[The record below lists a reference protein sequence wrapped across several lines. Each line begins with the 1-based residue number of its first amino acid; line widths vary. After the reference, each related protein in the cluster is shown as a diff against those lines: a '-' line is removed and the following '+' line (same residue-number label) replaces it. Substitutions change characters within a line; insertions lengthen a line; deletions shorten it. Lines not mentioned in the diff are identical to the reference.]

1 MWWLIEICEVK
12 CYIWPWCRITAARI
26 YHRFLYILV
35 SFLWWHRSFIFS
47 FHFISK
53 KLNLELCC
61 CVAEFDF
68 HSAWNVLG
76 LLSPSFPLLV
86 ILLLNQKDR
95 RGLIFLINAATKEN
109 RLNPLWPVSILF
121 LTLFLLKHANVQR
134 LWPLPPP
141 SGPNPSATPQQHA
154 QKTARLTAHRVFLW
168 LFVSW

>member
-1 MWWLIEICEVK
+1 MD
-12 CYIWPWCRITAARI
+12 
-26 YHRFLYILV
+26 HRFLYILLD
-35 SFLWWHRSFIFS
+35 FLWCHRSFIFS

-68 HSAWNVLG
+68 HSVWSVLG

-86 ILLLNQKDR
+86 ILLLNQTDR

-121 LTLFLLKHANVQR
+121 LTLFLLKHANVHR
-134 LWPLPPP
+134 LWPPLQ
-141 SGPNPSATPQQHA
+141 GLTPVQHHNNMHTKQQDS
-154 QKTARLTAHRVFLW
+154 QPTGYFFGYLCLG
-168 LFVSW
+168 